1 MDRRSESIYQGTPL
15 VGIGYMAWIIHATN
29 LDRGP
34 DVKPARVS
42 KIEITHDGVYYL
54 LRNEDANCTYT
65 MCSDDVFGDRDSAYM
80 AALGRMSELCH
91 HQLEQSEKAID
102 AEKSKLEGLLKI
114 RERINAM
121 TMSMPWRDN

>member
-1 MDRRSESIYQGTPL
+1 MDRTCESIYQGTPL
-15 VGIGYMAWIIHATN
+15 VGIGNRAWIVHATN
-29 LDRGP
+29 LERGP

-42 KIEITHDGVYYL
+42 KIEITHDGVHYL
-54 LRNEDANCTYT
+54 LLNEDSNCTYT
-65 MCSDDVFGDRDSAYM
+65 MCGDDVFGDRDSAYM

-91 HQLEQSEKAID
+91 HQIEQSEKVID
-102 AEKSKLEGLLKI
+102 AEKSKLKGLANI